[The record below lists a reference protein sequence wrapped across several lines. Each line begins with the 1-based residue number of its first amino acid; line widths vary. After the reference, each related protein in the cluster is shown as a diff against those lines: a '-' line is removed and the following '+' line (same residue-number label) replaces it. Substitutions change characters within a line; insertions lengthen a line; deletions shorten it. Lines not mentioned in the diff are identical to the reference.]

1 MAPAQKPAM
10 ALAPHS
16 KVRRGPLL
24 LALASAG
31 LLALRGSA
39 FVTGPMAGQGAPAG
53 RDARH
58 EVVVRRAEAAA
69 AGAVEGGEEVAAVA
83 VEGGKK
89 RSFYRTKKQLR
100 RTPWMRDPPKPE
112 FVSGGGIF
120 GGQNFGLRKTR
131 EDTLQFRR
139 LSSRRYREM
148 LQHRRW
154 AADASSYPRIFGYVE
169 DWDDTKGEG
178 FVIDQEREQMY
189 LVYRDEIKARH
200 NYKTLQ
206 NGEFVEFFATDEMD
220 SVTNLP
226 LAKTLTGPQGQYVKE
241 SEEMRAMLRKIGFVK
256 AFEDEKE
263 ELLAWKFE
271 KQYWTWENRVKKD
284 PKLRMKEP
292 QVKAIHSKLPDTNVY
307 PKYNADDQSAHT
319 W

>member
-1 MAPAQKPAM
+1 MAPAQQPAP

-16 KVRRGPLL
+16 RVRRGPLL
-24 LALASAG
+24 FALASAS

-39 FVTGPMAGQGAPAG
+39 FVTGPVAGPGPPAG
-53 RDARH
+53 RDAH
-58 EVVVRRAEAAA
+58 LEFIVRRAEPAA
-69 AGAVEGGEEVAAVA
+69 AGAAEGAAVA
-83 VEGGKK
+83 AEGGKK
-89 RSFYRTKKQLR
+89 EKRTRYGVQKQFRL
-100 RTPWMRDPPKPE
+100 TPWQRNPPKPE
-112 FVSGGGIF
+112 FVIRGGGGVF
-120 GGQNFGLRKTR
+120 GGQSFGLRKTR

-139 LSSRRYREM
+139 LSNRRYREM

-154 AADASSYPRIFGYVE
+154 AADSSSYPRIFGYVE
-169 DWDDTKGEG
+169 DWDDTTGEG
-178 FVIDQEREQMY
+178 FVTDQEREQMY

-256 AFEDEKE
+256 AFEDDKE

-284 PKLRMKEP
+284 PKLRSKEP